1 MYYSYIKITIGG
13 NRRVFHIVACLQEV
27 LVYLIS
33 KCT

>member
-1 MYYSYIKITIGG
+1 MYYSYIKITIG